1 MNLHRGR
8 DQFAELALSLPVAPW
23 YDDWAWGLPLI
34 VSTVIIHVLGL
45 YLINKKAESFQRTYV
60 GRGHDLVLCI
70 GIISVTVLSASV
82 LHGIEAI
89 IWACVYQLVS
99 ASPDYSSVVLY
110 SLGAMT
116 TYGHSNLVLEGRW
129 QLLGALEALNGMLLF
144 GFTTAFLIQILQ
156 KVRRLYDGESS

>member
-89 IWACVYQLVS
+89 IWACAYRLVG
-99 ASPDYSSVVLY
+99 ALPDYSSAVLY

-116 TYGHSNLVLEGRW
+116 TYGHSRLMLERRW
-129 QLLGALEALNGMLLF
+129 QL
-144 GFTTAFLIQILQ
+144 
-156 KVRRLYDGESS
+156 S